1 MLPAPRRCQAQ
12 AIPSCYG
19 SPRSVPDTSALMILA
34 LIALVSLVVSYI
46 GAAVGLVL
54 GQLRLILLVL
64 WLGPLAGAATS
75 LAVSSVGALFG
86 ALRHAREGRV
96 RGRLLLSFGLPSAL
110 AAFATASLAPS
121 VDPHW
126 LEMAIALTLLAS
138 GATME
143 LKRRHSRRSE
153 SPTSGSGNS
162 DSQLSDSQPSDSQP
176 SDSQPSDSQLS
187 NSQLSGSQ
195 LSGSQRSDPPSS
207 ATDNRSTSTDRL
219 YTDKAAIPRRSLPR
233 IALEIAAGGTLGAL
247 SGVVGLLLGTLR
259 LPLLLRLLRD
269 PAIAV
274 GSNMAIGALTGA
286 LAALA
291 ALREGTVDPLAFAV
305 LAPVTMVAT
314 HLGARTTGTLRRETL
329 LIMIAWILLLSGAF
343 MLIQIVAGKGA

>member
-1 MLPAPRRCQAQ
+1 MLPPARRCQAR
-12 AIPSCYG
+12 ANAPCYG
-19 SPRSVPDTSALMILA
+19 WPRSVPDTSVLMILA
-34 LIALVSLVVSYI
+34 LIALVSLVISYI

-121 VDPHW
+121 LDPHW

-143 LKRRHSRRSE
+143 LKRRRSRRSDR
-153 SPTSGSGNS
+153 PDLGPPNS
-162 DSQLSDSQPSDSQP
+162 DPQS
-176 SDSQPSDSQLS
+176 
-187 NSQLSGSQ
+187 
-195 LSGSQRSDPPSS
+195 SDPKDS
-207 ATDNRSTSTDRL
+207 ATSKTGATKTAS
-219 YTDKAAIPRRSLPR
+219 PRRSLPR
-233 IALEIAAGGTLGAL
+233 LALEFGAGGALGAL

-259 LPLLLRLLRD
+259 LPLLLRLVRD

-286 LAALA
+286 LAAVA

-305 LAPVTMVAT
+305 LAPVTMIAT
-314 HLGARTTGTLRRETL
+314 HFGARTTGTLRRETL
-329 LIMIAWILLLSGAF
+329 LTMIAWILLLSGAL
-343 MLIQIVAGKGA
+343 MVVKIIASKGA

>member
-1 MLPAPRRCQAQ
+1 
-12 AIPSCYG
+12 
-19 SPRSVPDTSALMILA
+19 MILA

-143 LKRRHSRRSE
+143 LKRRYSGRSKPLKTDAQC
-153 SPTSGSGNS
+153 SDSQCSDSQCS
-162 DSQLSDSQPSDSQP
+162 DSQLS
-176 SDSQPSDSQLS
+176 
-187 NSQLSGSQ
+187 
-195 LSGSQRSDPPSS
+195 
-207 ATDNRSTSTDRL
+207 ATDRPGPADAIRRT
-219 YTDKAAIPRRSLPR
+219 KAAIPRRSLPR
-233 IALEIAAGGTLGAL
+233 LALEFGAGGALGAL

-259 LPLLLRLLRD
+259 LPLLLRLVRD

-286 LAALA
+286 LAAIA

-305 LAPVTMVAT
+305 LAPVTMIAT
-314 HLGARTTGTLRRETL
+314 HFGARTTGTLRRETL
-329 LIMIAWILLLSGAF
+329 LTMIAWILLLSGAL
-343 MLIQIVAGKGA
+343 MVVTIIARKGT